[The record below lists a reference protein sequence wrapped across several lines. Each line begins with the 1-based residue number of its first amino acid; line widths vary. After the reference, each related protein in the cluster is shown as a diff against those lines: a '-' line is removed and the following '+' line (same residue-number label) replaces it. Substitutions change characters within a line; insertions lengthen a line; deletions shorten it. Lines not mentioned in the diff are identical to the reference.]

1 MALLDGL
8 RAVVTGSSRGLGRAF
23 ACGLAANGA
32 AVVINGTNP
41 EPLAETKRLIREAG
55 GEVTPYVGSV
65 AEMAHCEAL
74 IGTCVEAYGGIDLLV
89 NNAGIVRDR
98 TLLKM
103 SEEEFDD
110 VIAVNLRGAWAC
122 SKFAGLQMREQGKGH
137 IVHIISASGMSG
149 GVGQGNY
156 AAAKAGMMGLLRTA
170 ILELT
175 RYGIRTN
182 ALWPVA
188 ETDMTQVVFERA
200 RQMAE
205 ANDQPVPTPR
215 QLGFGKPHEIAQAL
229 VWLASEKAERF
240 NGQCFS
246 CNGTKIAHWTH
257 PREVA
262 IGLRD
267 EPWSVA
273 DIDAHFA
280 DVEPQEVYRP
290 RG

>member
-32 AVVINGTNP
+32 SVVVNGTNP
-41 EPLAETKRLIREAG
+41 EPLAETERRIREAG

-74 IGTCVEAYGGIDLLV
+74 IGTCIEAYGGVDLLV

-137 IVHIISASGMSG
+137 IVHIISASGLSG

-156 AAAKAGMMGLLRTA
+156 AAAKAGMVAFTKSAAKEFARF
-170 ILELT
+170 
-175 RYGIRTN
+175 GITVN
-182 ALWPVA
+182 AVCP
-188 ETDMTQVVFERA
+188 
-200 RQMAE
+200 
-205 ANDQPVPTPR
+205 
-215 QLGFGKPHEIAQAL
+215 GFI
-229 VWLASEKAERF
+229 
-240 NGQCFS
+240 
-246 CNGTKIAHWTH
+246 
-257 PREVA
+257 
-262 IGLRD
+262 
-267 EPWSVA
+267 
-273 DIDAHFA
+273 
-280 DVEPQEVYRP
+280 
-290 RG
+290 